1 MGKVAKTQTTTQRV
15 TYIQNHF
22 LARGFSLQ
30 DFRDLVAATED
41 YDKNSR
47 VTFEQNGNVLK
58 VTEVKST
65 PWTSKGREEE
75 SE

>member
-1 MGKVAKTQTTTQRV
+1 MGKAAKTQTTTQRV
-15 TYIQNHF
+15 TYIQNHV

-30 DFRDLVAATED
+30 DFRDLVASTED

-47 VTFEQNGNVLK
+47 VTFEGDGKVLK

-65 PWTSKGREEE
+65 FWASKGREEE
-75 SE
+75 NK